1 MIYLTVERAVEI
13 HRETIKNSGGGDL
26 GQINIGYLSSCL
38 DHIQNDD
45 FYPTF
50 EEKLGYCFFECV

>member
-45 FYPTF
+45 FYLRPI
-50 EEKLGYCFFECV
+50 